1 MRHLKSL
8 LRLLRLLLMNLKLLL
23 LLMLLL
29 LLLLLLSSLYCARS
43 HQGSFSS
50 LLRLIRYQGYF
61 HLHLFVVFFVVVLI
75 SFVALALGLKADQ
88 LLALTGEGAFGDFVQ
103 LSRRDVLL
111 DGGGLSGCGGGGSC
125 VERGLRMG
133 ATDGGALRHQK
144 NVYRSFNI
152 EHILWS
158 RPTALLLDGAKTLL
172 ELARCCSRSDGIEVL
187 LRNV

>member
-1 MRHLKSL
+1 MRYLNSL

-29 LLLLLLSSLYCARS
+29 LLLLLLSSLYCARG

-61 HLHLFVVFFVVVLI
+61 HLQLFVVFVVVFVSFVV
-75 SFVALALGLKADQ
+75 LAFGLKADQ

-152 EHILWS
+152 GHILWS
-158 RPTALLLDGAKTLL
+158 WPTALLLDGAKTLL

-187 LRNV
+187 FRNV